1 MNRQMRRQGGG
12 GGGMG
17 GMDALLKQAQ
27 QMQEQLL
34 KAQEEFADK
43 SIEATAGGGMVKVV
57 IKGNQKVESVT
68 IDPEAVDPDDV
79 EMLQDLIVAAL
90 HDAAARVATLQ
101 REALGALGN
110 LDLGGLGGLGGSS
123 GAPD

>member
-12 GGGMG
+12 GAGGGGLG

-34 KAQEEFADK
+34 KAQEEFATK
-43 SIEATAGGGMVKVV
+43 TFEVTAGGGMVKVTAT
-57 IKGNQKVESVT
+57 GNQRLTSIA

-79 EMLQDLIVAAL
+79 EMLQDLIVAA
-90 HDAAARVATLQ
+90 VNETLEKIQ
-101 REALGALGN
+101 KEQSEMMGPLT
-110 LDLGGLGGLGGSS
+110 GGLQLPGL
-123 GAPD
+123 

>member
-1 MNRQMRRQGGG
+1 MNRQMRRQGGSG
-12 GGGMG
+12 GGAGGMG

-34 KAQEEFADK
+34 KAQEEFANQ
-43 SIEATAGGGMVKVV
+43 SIEATAGGGMVTVV

-79 EMLQDLIVAAL
+79 EMLQDLIVAAMN
-90 HDAAARVATLQ
+90 
-101 REALGALGN
+101 EALEKLQTQQNEMMGPLA
-110 LDLGGLGGLGGSS
+110 GGLKLPGM
-123 GAPD
+123 

>member
-1 MNRQMRRQGGG
+1 MNRQMRRQGSGG
-12 GGGMG
+12 GGGAGGMG

-34 KAQEEFADK
+34 KAQEEFANQ
-43 SIEATAGGGMVKVV
+43 SIEATAGGGIVKVV

-79 EMLQDLIVAAL
+79 EMLQDLIVAAMN
-90 HDAAARVATLQ
+90 
-101 REALGALGN
+101 EALEKLQTQQNEMMGPLA
-110 LDLGGLGGLGGSS
+110 GGLKLPGM
-123 GAPD
+123 